1 MSIFYLNKIDNITLC
16 SFQVYNKI
24 IWFYMYCEISLQ
36 NDVTINLVNIHH
48 HQVSLFIF
56 LSSSTD
62 LIISFSLGAHAFP
75 KLVEKKI
82 QQLTSATSSPT
93 QGHESRWS
101 SVFSILQGPNF
112 TRHVSLEHSGRIKA
126 GSYSW
131 AELTQEKYK
140 TSLKQY
146 QWGEEVTVADPY

>member
-16 SFQVYNKI
+16 SFQVYNKM

-56 LSSSTD
+56 LSSATD

-75 KLVEKKI
+75 KLVEKKFNNWPLLLLLPLRDMRAGGRAFS
-82 QQLTSATSSPT
+82 QSSRDPIS
-93 QGHESRWS
+93 QGM
-101 SVFSILQGPNF
+101 
-112 TRHVSLEHSGRIKA
+112 
-126 GSYSW
+126 
-131 AELTQEKYK
+131 
-140 TSLKQY
+140 
-146 QWGEEVTVADPY
+146 